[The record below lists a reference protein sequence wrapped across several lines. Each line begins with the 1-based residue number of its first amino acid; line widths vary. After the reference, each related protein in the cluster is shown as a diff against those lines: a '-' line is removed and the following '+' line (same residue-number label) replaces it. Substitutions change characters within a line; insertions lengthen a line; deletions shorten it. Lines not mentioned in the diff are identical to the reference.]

1 MLCPFCCLEGETGY
15 SKHLSCQGARPKFF
29 DGGQELNGVGERKEE
44 KRVFRRAL
52 VMRFVVDQNVALEKA
67 RSVLSKSA
75 GSAVY
80 PPALGKEMLGPR

>member
-1 MLCPFCCLEGETGY
+1 MED
-15 SKHLSCQGARPKFF
+15 FF
-29 DGGQELNGVGERKEE
+29 LLTAKALLYPWTIRGFYNTK

>member
-1 MLCPFCCLEGETGY
+1 M
-15 SKHLSCQGARPKFF
+15 
-29 DGGQELNGVGERKEE
+29 GQAKE

>member
-1 MLCPFCCLEGETGY
+1 MED
-15 SKHLSCQGARPKFF
+15 FF
-29 DGGQELNGVGERKEE
+29 LLTAKALLYPRTIRGFYNTE